1 MKTKKIWL
9 LALTLALL
17 AAPLAGCKGSNFK
30 KGECPFDVPE
40 GWNIECGTLT
50 VPEDRS
56 REDSPRI
63 QIQVAIIK
71 TDNPNPAPDPV
82 LYLDGGPGGNT
93 LEMISG
99 YAMAF
104 ADLRETRD
112 LILFDQRGVGYS
124 TPSLN
129 CPEAENRWVQDW
141 TMNLT
146 MEEADR
152 NYSEALQQCHD
163 RLVSEGIDLSAY
175 TSAANAADVEDL
187 RIALGIDKW
196 NLYGISYGTKLAL
209 TVMRDHPA
217 GVRSVILDSVLPPQ
231 VDLQTTIIPNFEI
244 SLNLVFD
251 RCAADPACAQA
262 YPDAKT
268 NYYKLVELLDAS
280 PLTYNVYDSKQA
292 KFTDIYLNGDRFIWA
307 TFQMLYDSSQIPNLP
322 WWVDTL
328 QKGNDTAFGQE
339 IWPIILFDYKFAE
352 GMHFSVQCGEEIPF
366 GSVYDWEIANSHM
379 TPRLVHGL
387 DTGSYFQNC
396 SLWSV
401 KPAAAIEAEAVISDI
416 PTLVLSGEFDPIT
429 PPAWGW
435 LASAT
440 LSRSQFF
447 VFPGYSHGVSV
458 SSSCASGMVVS
469 FIDDPTSP
477 VDASCMNT
485 TGFEFKLK

>member
-1 MKTKKIWL
+1 MKAKNIWL
-9 LALTLALL
+9 LVLTLALL
-17 AAPLAGCKGSNFK
+17 AYPLAGCKGSNFK
-30 KGECPFDVPE
+30 KGECPFELTE
-40 GWNIECGTLT
+40 GLNIVCGKLT

-56 REDSPRI
+56 REDSPKI
-63 QIQVAIIK
+63 QIQVAVIK

-104 ADLRETRD
+104 SQLSENRD
-112 LILFDQRGVGYS
+112 LILFDQRGTGYS

-129 CPEAENRWVQDW
+129 CPEAENQWVQDW
-141 TMNLT
+141 SMNLT
-146 MEEADR
+146 SEDADQ
-152 NYSEALQQCHD
+152 NYSGALQQCHD
-163 RLVSEGIDLSAY
+163 RLAAEGINLSAY
-175 TSAANAADVEDL
+175 NSAATAADVEDL
-187 RIALGIDKW
+187 RIALGYDQW

-209 TVMRDHPA
+209 TVMRDYPD
-217 GVRSVILDSVLPPQ
+217 GVRSVILDSVLPLQ

-244 SLNLVFD
+244 SLDLVFE

-262 YPDAKT
+262 YPDAKA
-268 NYYKLVELLDAS
+268 NYYKLVDMLDAS
-280 PLTYNVYDSKQA
+280 PLTYNVYNSKQA
-292 KFTDIYLNGDRFIWA
+292 KFSDIYLNGDRFIWA

-328 QKGNDTAFGQE
+328 QKGNDTAFGQT
-339 IWPIILFDYKFAE
+339 IWPIILSDYQFAE
-352 GMHFSVQCGEEIPF
+352 GMHYSVQCGEEIPF
-366 GSVYDWEIANSHM
+366 GSVNDWEAANAHM
-379 TPRLVHGL
+379 TPRLVRGL

-396 SLWSV
+396 SIWSV
-401 KPAAAIEAEAVISDI
+401 KPAGAIEAEAVISDI

-440 LSRSQFF
+440 LSHSQFF
-447 VFPGYSHGVSV
+447 EFPGYSHGVSV

-469 FIDDPTSP
+469 FVDDPNAP
-477 VDASCMNT
+477 VDASCVNSSV
-485 TGFEFKLK
+485 FEFKLK